1 MKKAFTLVE
10 LLVVIAIIGILS
22 TLSVVALNSARAK
35 ARDARRLSD
44 IKQIRTALDMYYDSA
59 GTYPTS
65 LIPGSHLSYNGLDFL
80 AKVPDDPL
88 SSQHYIY
95 TQTENGQNYTIDF
108 TLETKS
114 AGYEPGNYQATPY
127 AIVAGGSG
135 GVFQCGDLLAYDGG
149 PLNQDGYFTGNGGY
163 YLTRMLEP
171 GQDCWLMNNL
181 NAGVFNSS
189 DPDYGDKR
197 CYEDNQDY
205 CDQEG
210 GLYTVSQ
217 GELLCPPGWS
227 LPTLYQIEE
236 GEFRQLDFYSSGFW
250 DNIPGEYINTAW
262 LVINHYEGGMYYF
275 YREDGNFPPNVF
287 LLDRP
292 SGDAA
297 ASVRCV
303 KDN

>member
-59 GTYPTS
+59 GIYPTS
-65 LIPGSHLSYNGLDFL
+65 LIPGSPLSYNGLDFL

-95 TQTENGQNYTIDF
+95 AQTENGQNYTIDF

-127 AIVAGGSG
+127 AIVAGGGG

-149 PLNQDGYFTGNGGY
+149 PRDEGGNFTGNGGY
-163 YLTRMLEP
+163 YLTKDF
-171 GQDCWLMNNL
+171 GDGGCWFMDNL
-181 NAGVFNSS
+181 NAGDFEYGKKKCFNNE
-189 DPDYGDKR
+189 PGA
-197 CYEDNQDY
+197 
-205 CDQEG
+205 CDAEG
-210 GLYTVSQ
+210 GLYTKTQ
-217 GELLCPPGWS
+217 ALALCPSGWS
-227 LPTLYQIEE
+227 VPGVNLLPKV
-236 GEFRQLDFYSSGFW
+236 FRELDFHASGFW
-250 DNIPGEYINTAW
+250 ESRVGFVRTAYLVTADIDDNKNP
-262 LVINHYEGGMYYF
+262 YF
-275 YREDGNFPPNVF
+275 YNQGG
-287 LLDRP
+287 P
-292 SGDAA
+292 SAHYPDDA

-303 KDN
+303 LYK

>member
-59 GTYPTS
+59 GIYPTS
-65 LIPGSHLSYNGLDFL
+65 LIPGSPLSYNGLDFL

-149 PLNQDGYFTGNGGY
+149 PRDERGNFTGNGGY
-163 YLTRMLEP
+163 YLTKDF
-171 GQDCWLMNNL
+171 GSGDCWLMNNL
-181 NAGVFNSS
+181 NAGEMGDDKLCFQNKLEVCSS
-189 DPDYGDKR
+189 
-197 CYEDNQDY
+197 
-205 CDQEG
+205 EG
-210 GLYTVSQ
+210 GLYTQ
-217 GELLCPPGWS
+217 AQALALCPPGWS
-227 LPTLYQIEE
+227 VPGVELLTNVFD
-236 GEFRQLDFYSSGFW
+236 GLDFTASGFW
-250 DNIPGEYINTAW
+250 DSDTQQFIPPAY
-262 LVINHYEGGMYYF
+262 LVTSEGDLHSNPFF
-275 YREDGNFPPNVF
+275 YRSKGRTLRHHD
-287 LLDRP
+287 D
-292 SGDAA
+292 A

-303 KDN
+303 LYK

>member
-127 AIVAGGSG
+127 AIIAGGGG
-135 GVFQCGDLLAYDGG
+135 GVFHCGDLLAYAGG
-149 PLNQDGYFTGNGGY
+149 PLDSHGDPTEDGGY
-163 YLTRMLEP
+163 YAT
-171 GQDCWLMNNL
+171 QDLHGGCWLMNNL
-181 NAGVFNSS
+181 NAGDIGSN
-189 DPDYGDKR
+189 KR
-197 CYEDNQDY
+197 CFEDKPEN
-205 CDQEG
+205 CSKEG
-210 GLYTVSQ
+210 GLYTQDQASA
-217 GELLCPPGWS
+217 LCPPGWS
-227 LPTLYQIEE
+227 LPSVDELVKVIDEL
-236 GEFRQLDFYSSGFW
+236 GFSASGFW
-250 DNIPGEYINTAW
+250 DSASHEFISPAW
-262 LVINHYEGGMYYF
+262 LVTAEYKKDRSPIF
-275 YREDGNFPPNVF
+275 YNQD
-287 LLDRP
+287 
-292 SGDAA
+292 SGDMVKNPYDA

-303 KDN
+303 LHQ

>member
-65 LIPGSHLSYNGLDFL
+65 LIPGSPLSYNGLDFL

-95 TQTENGQNYTIDF
+95 AQTENGQNYTIDF

-149 PLNQDGYFTGNGGY
+149 P
-163 YLTRMLEP
+163 
-171 GQDCWLMNNL
+171 
-181 NAGVFNSS
+181 
-189 DPDYGDKR
+189 
-197 CYEDNQDY
+197 
-205 CDQEG
+205 
-210 GLYTVSQ
+210 
-217 GELLCPPGWS
+217 
-227 LPTLYQIEE
+227 
-236 GEFRQLDFYSSGFW
+236 
-250 DNIPGEYINTAW
+250 
-262 LVINHYEGGMYYF
+262 
-275 YREDGNFPPNVF
+275 
-287 LLDRP
+287 
-292 SGDAA
+292 
-297 ASVRCV
+297 
-303 KDN
+303 

>member
-59 GTYPTS
+59 GIYPTS
-65 LIPGSHLSYNGLDFL
+65 LIPGSPLSYDGLDFL

-88 SSQHYIY
+88 SSQHYVY
-95 TQTENGQNYTIDF
+95 AQREDGQSYTIDF

-135 GVFQCGDLLAYDGG
+135 GVFHCGDLLAYDGG
-149 PLNQDGYFTGNGGY
+149 PIDEEGNFTGNGGY
-163 YLTRMLEP
+163 YYTQDFD
-171 GQDCWLMNNL
+171 GDCWLMNNL
-181 NAGVFNSS
+181 NAGEVGAGEKMCFNN
-189 DPDYGDKR
+189 DP
-197 CYEDNQDY
+197 EY
-205 CDQEG
+205 CESKG
-210 GLYTVSQ
+210 GLYTQ
-217 GELLCPPGWS
+217 TQALALCPSGWS
-227 LPTLYQIEE
+227 VPEWRLLSEVFDELVFMAAGSWDGNTNQFISTSYLVAAD
-236 GEFRQLDFYSSGFW
+236 GDSGK
-250 DNIPGEYINTAW
+250 NP
-262 LVINHYEGGMYYF
+262 YF
-275 YREDGNFPPNVF
+275 YNAGGHSTHSHYD
-287 LLDRP
+287 
-292 SGDAA
+292 A

-303 KDN
+303 LLQ

>member
-59 GTYPTS
+59 GIYPTS
-65 LIPGSHLSYNGLDFL
+65 LIPGSPLSYNGLDFL

-95 TQTENGQNYTIDF
+95 AQTENGQNYTIDF

-149 PLNQDGYFTGNGGY
+149 PRDEGGNFTGNGGY
-163 YLTRMLEP
+163 YLTKDF
-171 GQDCWLMNNL
+171 GDGGCWFMDNL
-181 NAGVFNSS
+181 NAGDFEYGKKKCFNNE
-189 DPDYGDKR
+189 PGA
-197 CYEDNQDY
+197 
-205 CDQEG
+205 CDAEG
-210 GLYTVSQ
+210 GLYTKTQ
-217 GELLCPPGWS
+217 ALALCPSGWS
-227 LPTLYQIEE
+227 VPGVNLLPKV
-236 GEFRQLDFYSSGFW
+236 FRELDFHASGFW
-250 DNIPGEYINTAW
+250 ESRVGFVRTAYLVTADIDDNKNP
-262 LVINHYEGGMYYF
+262 YF
-275 YREDGNFPPNVF
+275 YNQGG
-287 LLDRP
+287 P
-292 SGDAA
+292 SAHYPDDA

-303 KDN
+303 LYK

>member
-163 YLTRMLEP
+163 YLTKDF
-171 GQDCWLMNNL
+171 GDGGCWFMDNL
-181 NAGVFNSS
+181 NAGDFEQGEKMCFNNE
-189 DPDYGDKR
+189 P
-197 CYEDNQDY
+197 EY
-205 CDQEG
+205 CKSKG
-210 GLYTVSQ
+210 GLYTQ
-217 GELLCPPGWS
+217 TQALALCPSGWS
-227 LPTLYQIEE
+227 VPGVNLLDVVFNE
-236 GEFRQLDFYSSGFW
+236 LDFTASGFW
-250 DNIPGEYINTAW
+250 DSDTQQFISKSYLVTSDSEYSQPMF
-262 LVINHYEGGMYYF
+262 YDGGKVARYH
-275 YREDGNFPPNVF
+275 D
-287 LLDRP
+287 D
-292 SGDAA
+292 A

-303 KDN
+303 LLQ

>member
-59 GTYPTS
+59 GIYPTS
-65 LIPGSHLSYNGLDFL
+65 LIPGSPLSYNGLDFL

-95 TQTENGQNYTIDF
+95 AQTENGQNYTIDF

-149 PLNQDGYFTGNGGY
+149 PRDEGGNFTGNGGY
-163 YLTRMLEP
+163 YLTKDF
-171 GQDCWLMNNL
+171 GDGGCWFMDNL
-181 NAGVFNSS
+181 NAGDFNAG
-189 DPDYGDKR
+189 DFEYGKKK
-197 CYEDNQDY
+197 CFNNEPGA
-205 CDQEG
+205 CDAEG
-210 GLYTVSQ
+210 GLYTKTQ
-217 GELLCPPGWS
+217 ALALCPSGWS
-227 LPTLYQIEE
+227 VPGVNLLPKV
-236 GEFRQLDFYSSGFW
+236 FRELDFHASGFW
-250 DNIPGEYINTAW
+250 ESGVGFVRTAYLVTADIDDNKNP
-262 LVINHYEGGMYYF
+262 YF
-275 YREDGNFPPNVF
+275 YNQGG
-287 LLDRP
+287 P
-292 SGDAA
+292 SAHYPDDA

-303 KDN
+303 LYK